1 MKRNNSVKH
10 VCTIITMAG
19 VGICSVNATGIT
31 LQAAVSTV
39 TTITV
44 TPGVGHNS
52 LDLSIDQT
60 TDLKVATVN
69 EKSNKQNGYTV
80 SIHSAG
86 AVSQGGG
93 RLAKLVGSLAT
104 PESLT
109 YNMKYDGAAVT
120 LVGGAATVTDA
131 SEKTRGNGAEKE
143 LTITYMGANANLVAD
158 TYSDIITLTIAA
170 K

>member
-1 MKRNNSVKH
+1 
-10 VCTIITMAG
+10 MAG

-44 TPGVGHNS
+44 TPGAGHNT

-109 YNMKYDGAAVT
+109 YNMK
-120 LVGGAATVTDA
+120 
-131 SEKTRGNGAEKE
+131 
-143 LTITYMGANANLVAD
+143 
-158 TYSDIITLTIAA
+158 
-170 K
+170 